1 MYLSILILPLLGSIV
16 SGFFGRRVGVT
27 GAHIISSSSIII
39 TTLLAI
45 IIFFEVGL
53 NNISLF
59 INLFRWIDSEWFNIT
74 WGFQFDSLTVKDMG
88 LLEKVNAVLVLIQLC
103 EISIFNFYL
112 HMFMYSPFM
121 RLFVLWS
128 FGPKDKRPIIGF
140 MGHILSKYYKS
151 DVSELKVYLSIN
163 NKLNMGLCSFRRQ
176 YSTLKISNLKE
187 NLESSVK
194 SPFVAKLPT
203 FLQWFVGFTD
213 AEGNFIINPLKNT
226 KLDVSKFAF
235 MFKITLHKDDSEILI
250 YIKDKLGV
258 GGVRYYKD
266 ECIFNVTNKEGIALL
281 IIIFDKYNLNT
292 TKHLDFLDFKEAFNL
307 YWNREENSDVC
318 VKKEKILNLKNKMN
332 TNRVDFDRSD
342 NFPII
347 ITKYWL
353 LGFIEGDGSFF
364 IRRDTLTP
372 TLSIEVSGVQFSVL
386 VEIKKFLESSLEF
399 DKYSLFK
406 LKNSSIISVN
416 MNKSRNNSK
425 STTSIII
432 NNISILN
439 NYLIP
444 FFNKTNFLTKK
455 GKDFKD
461 FKLITKII
469 YIGGHRKEDIRSL
482 ILKLSNTMNNFR
494 LSTNKEKVQN
504 LTNKEMDL
512 LLKSYPTVERLFD
525 GRVIDSNTKK
535 ILPKLNSCVYEII
548 CERGEQ
554 YLANTLSEAASIISI
569 YPDTLSKY
577 LNIDASVTNI
587 EVFVDIKKYKVRRV
601 RVFNGAIN

>member
-16 SGFFGRRVGVT
+16 SGFFGRKVGVT

-59 INLFRWIDSEWFNIT
+59 INLFRWIDSEWFNII
-74 WGFQFDSLTVKDMG
+74 WGFQFDSLTVKYMG
-88 LLEKVNAVLVLIQLC
+88 LLEEVNAVLVLIQLC
-103 EISIFNFYL
+103 KISIFNLYL
-112 HMFMYSPFM
+112 HMFMYSPF
-121 RLFVLWS
+121 S
-128 FGPKDKRPIIGF
+128 SIIGF

-151 DVSELKVYLSIN
+151 DISELKVYLSIN

-194 SPFVAKLPT
+194 LPFDLT

-281 IIIFDKYNLNT
+281 ITIFDKYNLNT

-318 VKKEKILNLKNKMN
+318 DKKEKILNLKNKMN
-332 TNRVDFDRSD
+332 TNRIDFDRSD

-353 LGFIEGDGSFF
+353 LVFIEGDGSFF

-372 TLSIEVSGVQFSVL
+372 TLSIEVSGVQFPVL

-406 LKNSSIISVN
+406 LKNSFIISVN
-416 MNKSRNNSK
+416 MNKPRNNSK

-444 FFNKTNFLTKK
+444 FFNETDFLTKK

-469 YIGGHRKEDIRSL
+469 YAGGHRKEDIRSL

-494 LSTNKEKVQN
+494 LSTNKENVQI

-512 LLKSYPTVERLFD
+512 LLKSSPTVERLFD

-548 CERGEQ
+548 SERGEQ

-577 LNIDASVTNI
+577 LDIDASVINI

-601 RVFNGAIN
+601 RVFIRRLGAIN